1 VYDHVR
7 SSSEEKVGKVEK
19 VGKTKKV
26 GKVEKSR
33 KHPVSVLHKVNGWH
47 TRGSTGADL
56 TGRFV
61 VESTAGS
68 LDGLSK
74 LV

>member
-1 VYDHVR
+1 MYDHVR

-33 KHPVSVLHKVNGWH
+33 KHPGGGGDEKAGW
-47 TRGSTGADL
+47 RSGGVAEL
-56 TGRFV
+56 
-61 VESTAGS
+61 AG
-68 LDGLSK
+68 
-74 LV
+74 V